1 MLQNFIELYTKVDV
15 EINLQEKF
23 LALCNN
29 KLDEDDCEMLTNDI
43 TEKELVTV
51 IRSLNNGKAPGMD
64 GLPVEFYKEFLP
76 IIKDELLMVIKK
88 VLDCRLLTSLQ
99 NTGLIKLLSK
109 GTKGHTLS
117 DWRPISLLNVDC
129 KIIAKLLANRLK
141 HVMYKL
147 ISGEQYCSVKGK
159 SIVNCNNN
167 IRDIIHYV
175 NENKLTGAILKLDWA
190 KAFDTVD
197 HELLFK
203 IMKKLGI
210 PCEFIEWIKILYKNC
225 MSCLCINGYVGNPF
239 HIERSVRQGCP
250 LSMLLFVIYQEP
262 LYLEIKHNRNIK
274 PPQLPNAID
283 VCIQGYADDTSIFIA
298 NDQSLTEVC
307 QVISEF
313 EKASG
318 AKLNRDKCSIT
329 GMGNWMDRTDWPIP
343 WLRTETDLKI
353 LGIFYCQTEIETLEK
368 NWDSIVSKVERA
380 ANMLS
385 DRYLSLFQKAIII
398 NSMLLSKVWY
408 VSHTLPLSKKYAQ
421 RINSIIFRYLWKGK
435 YQPVGRATLFLP
447 KKEGGLNIVSVY
459 HKAASIL
466 AATSL
471 KETLAGREMNIY
483 YSKMRLSYLIDTAPC
498 TDVSYVTPTFYAKA
512 IEGIRLVCKDKKF
525 PILNSKDIYCQLFSK
540 VPAKVESNY
549 PLLSWG
555 KIWENINNELIG
567 IREREFLYKYMHEV
581 LPTNVRLKFMKLRDS
596 ENCEFCNDIEF
607 TMHIF
612 YFCSKIKNFFNW
624 FCIKLASMCSITN
637 NNWLKL
643 LFFDFDCKTN
653 RDRNT
658 AIILVCNYLYV
669 VWIGR
674 TKNLN
679 EREMI
684 CYFKGRLNFSKWTLK
699 LVYRDKLRKL
709 VTKEFLENI
718 M

>member
-1 MLQNFIELYTKVDV
+1 M
-15 EINLQEKF
+15 
-23 LALCNN
+23 
-29 KLDEDDCEMLTNDI
+29 
-43 TEKELVTV
+43 
-51 IRSLNNGKAPGMD
+51 
-64 GLPVEFYKEFLP
+64 
-76 IIKDELLMVIKK
+76 
-88 VLDCRLLTSLQ
+88 
-99 NTGLIKLLSK
+99 
-109 GTKGHTLS
+109 
-117 DWRPISLLNVDC
+117 
-129 KIIAKLLANRLK
+129 
-141 HVMYKL
+141 
-147 ISGEQYCSVKGK
+147 
-159 SIVNCNNN
+159 
-167 IRDIIHYV
+167 
-175 NENKLTGAILKLDWA
+175 
-190 KAFDTVD
+190 
-197 HELLFK
+197 
-203 IMKKLGI
+203 
-210 PCEFIEWIKILYKNC
+210 
-225 MSCLCINGYVGNPF
+225 
-239 HIERSVRQGCP
+239 
-250 LSMLLFVIYQEP
+250 
-262 LYLEIKHNRNIK
+262 
-274 PPQLPNAID
+274 
-283 VCIQGYADDTSIFIA
+283 
-298 NDQSLTEVC
+298 
-307 QVISEF
+307 
-313 EKASG
+313 
-318 AKLNRDKCSIT
+318 
-329 GMGNWMDRTDWPIP
+329 
-343 WLRTETDLKI
+343 
-353 LGIFYCQTEIETLEK
+353 
-368 NWDSIVSKVERA
+368 
-380 ANMLS
+380 
-385 DRYLSLFQKAIII
+385 
-398 NSMLLSKVWY
+398 
-408 VSHTLPLSKKYAQ
+408 
-421 RINSIIFRYLWKGK
+421 
-435 YQPVGRATLFLP
+435 P
-447 KKEGGLNIVSVY
+447 KKEAGLNIISVY

-658 AIILVCNYLYV
+658 AIILICNYLYV

-674 TKNLN
+674 TKNLD

-699 LVYRDKLRKL
+699 EVYRDKLRKL